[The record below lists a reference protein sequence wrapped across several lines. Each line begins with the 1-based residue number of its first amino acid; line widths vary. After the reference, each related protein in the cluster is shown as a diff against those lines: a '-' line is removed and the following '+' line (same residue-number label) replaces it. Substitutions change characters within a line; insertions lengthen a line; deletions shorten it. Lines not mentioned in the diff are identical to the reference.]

1 MSRWK
6 NDNVQDDR
14 PPKDG
19 VIWEA
24 PKPQILQRKP
34 RLYLAYGSNL
44 NKRDMRIRCPG
55 AVTKG
60 KVIWLEDARLV
71 FRGVADV
78 EIIPN
83 HVCPT
88 GLWLITPENERTLDR
103 YEGVAGGLYTK
114 EEVDLGKGKSAL
126 IYLMSAQGIYPPS
139 LYYYNCLKQGY
150 RDFRIP
156 FRHLEAARDFSFEG
170 KEPCEHT
177 IARRKR
183 QRASSHQQKLVPMP
197 EALAQRQL
205 ALRMQYDDVDA
216 RLRQPETSE
225 CESTG

>member
-1 MSRWK
+1 MSRWS
-6 NDNVQDDR
+6 NDNIQDDR
-14 PPKDG
+14 EPKPG
-19 VIWEA
+19 VVWEPA
-24 PKPQILQRKP
+24 KPQIMLRKP

-44 NKRDMRIRCPG
+44 NKRDMRLRCPG
-55 AVTKG
+55 ATTKG

-78 EIIPN
+78 EVIPN

-88 GLWLITPENERTLDR
+88 GLWAITPDNERALDR
-103 YEGVAGGLYTK
+103 YEGVSGGLYTK

-150 RDFRIP
+150 KDFRIP
-156 FRHLEAARDFSFEG
+156 LKHLEAARDFSFEG

-183 QRASSHQQKLVPMP
+183 QRASTHQQKLVPMP
-197 EALAQRQL
+197 ERLAQRQL
-205 ALRMQYDDVDA
+205 ELRM
-216 RLRQPETSE
+216 RLDGVADQHSQPATSE
-225 CESTG
+225 CGSME